1 MLNKS
6 IVAAGLLLAG
16 TASVHAAE
24 YQVTPVAEGLAYPWS
39 LAFLPDGGML
49 VTERAG
55 RLRLINAAGELQAEP
70 ISGVPQAFVNSQ
82 AGLMG
87 LALAPDFAKSGELFL
102 SYACGT
108 AEANHTCL
116 ASARF
121 NGSALEN
128 TQEIFRVEPAKKGSA
143 HYGGRIAFLADDTL
157 LLTLGDGFD
166 YREQAQ
172 NTANHLGS
180 IVRLNRDGSA
190 PQDNPFVGE
199 QGAQPALYSIGHR
212 NVQGLVVDADTGRVF
227 SHEHGPRGGDEI
239 NLIEAGKNYGWP
251 KITYGIDYDGAQISP
266 YTELPGLEQPLLHW
280 TPSIAPSGMTLYR
293 GELFPQW
300 QGNLLVSAL
309 AGKEVRRV
317 MLKGN
322 QVAEQESLFKELGV
336 RFRDVRTGPDGAL
349 YLLTDSANGSVLRV
363 TPTN

>member
-1 MLNKS
+1 MFIRTL
-6 IVAAGLLLAG
+6 VAG
-16 TASVHAAE
+16 TALLALATQVQAADYKIE
-24 YQVTPVAEGLAYPWS
+24 TVAEGLSYPWS

-49 VTERAG
+49 VTERTGA
-55 RLRLINAAGELQAEP
+55 LRLINAAGELQPEP
-70 ISGVPQAFVNSQ
+70 VAGVPEAFVNRQ

-87 LALAPDFAKSGELFL
+87 LALAPDFAQSGELFL

-121 NGSALEN
+121 KGRALEN
-128 TQEIFRVEPAKKGSA
+128 TQEIFRAQPAKKGSA
-143 HYGGRIAFLADDTL
+143 HYGGRIAFLPDGTL

-172 NTANHLGS
+172 NTGNHLGS
-180 IVRLNRDGSA
+180 IVRLNRDGSV
-190 PQDNPFVGE
+190 PQDNPYVGQE
-199 QGAQPALYSIGHR
+199 GAKPELYSIGHR
-212 NVQGLVVDADTGRVF
+212 NVQAILYDAQSQRIY
-227 SHEHGPRGGDEI
+227 SNEHGPRGGDEI

-251 KITYGIDYDGAQISP
+251 KITYGVDYDGAQVSP

-293 GELFPQW
+293 GELFTQW

-309 AGKEVRRV
+309 AGMEVRRV
-317 MLKGN
+317 VLNGTE
-322 QVAEQESLFKELGV
+322 VTEQESLFKELGA
-336 RFRDVRTGPDGAL
+336 RFRDVRSGPDGAI
-349 YLLTDSANGSVLRV
+349 YLLTDNASGKVLRV
-363 TPTN
+363 TPSN

>member
-1 MLNKS
+1 MLKKS
-6 IVAAGLLLAG
+6 LAG
-16 TASVHAAE
+16 AAFFLAASSAAQAADYKIE
-24 YQVTPVAEGLAYPWS
+24 TVAEGLSFPWS

-55 RLRLINAAGELQAEP
+55 QLRLINAAGELQAEP
-70 ISGVPQAFVNSQ
+70 VSGVPEAFVNSQ
-82 AGLMG
+82 AGLMDV
-87 LALAPDFAKSGELFL
+87 ALAPDFSESGELFL
-102 SYACGT
+102 SYSCGT
-108 AEANHTCL
+108 REANHTCL
-116 ASARF
+116 ASAHF
-121 NGSALEN
+121 NGQALEN
-128 TQEIFRVEPAKKGSA
+128 TQEIFRVQPAKKGSA
-143 HYGGRIAFLADDTL
+143 HYGGRITFLPDDTL

-190 PQDNPFVGE
+190 PQDNPFVGQDGTQAE
-199 QGAQPALYSIGHR
+199 LFSIGHR
-212 NVQGLVVDADTGRVF
+212 NVQAILYDAETQRVF
-227 SHEHGPRGGDEI
+227 SNEHGPRGGDEI

-251 KITYGIDYDGAQISP
+251 KITYGVDYSGAEVSP

-309 AGKEVRRV
+309 AAKEVRRV
-317 MLKGN
+317 VLDGTK
-322 QVAEQESLFKELGV
+322 VVEQQSLFKELDA
-336 RFRDVRTGPDGAL
+336 RFRDVRTGPDGAV

-363 TPTN
+363 TPGN